1 MGESSARAGDNLRIL
16 FLTQYYPPEVA
27 AAPARALHFARALAR
42 AGHAVTVVT
51 GLPNH
56 PSGVIQPGFQP
67 GETKTSDGIT
77 VRRTWLYATPRKT
90 PLDRLRNHLSF
101 AVSAHGAAVRGGPYD
116 LVLVTVPPLFI
127 GVTGWLTSVRHRA
140 PLIIDVRDDWPRAA
154 IALGEMRPGLIAAG
168 LDGLAGFLYQR
179 ATRVIAV
186 TKGMQG
192 SLTARGIDAGRQVLI
207 TNGADTETFRPAADL
222 EVDGGAAA
230 TGDAGPSAA
239 RPFTI
244 LYAGTHGL
252 IHGMEVLLD
261 AAEILEREGLGSGPS
276 GLRFLLVGDG
286 VAKAGLM
293 EGAARRGLASIE
305 FRPAES
311 PADLAVTTAAADLCV
326 ATTRNHPFSGE
337 TIPVKLFDY
346 LAAGKPVV
354 AAVSGDAAEVVRA
367 SGGGVVTPPGDGAAL
382 AAAIAALARHP
393 EQRRAMG
400 MAGATFVEANY
411 SRRVLGERLAALC
424 EEVVRLRRGRAV
436 EAAPRGLDAFAKRA
450 FDLAAATSGILLLSP
465 VFLLLAL
472 LVRVDSPGPV
482 LFRQRRPGR
491 GSREFIMLKF
501 RTMRIGTP
509 DLATHLV
516 GEGTSYVTRI
526 GRILRR
532 TSLDELPQL
541 WNVLR
546 GEMSLVGPR
555 PALYNQYDLIALRQ
569 ERGVDALRP
578 GVTGWAQVNGRD
590 EIPMDRKVALDEEYL
605 RRAGFFFDLSI
616 LWRTVAEVFTGRG
629 TR

>member
-1 MGESSARAGDNLRIL
+1 MGESSARAGQDLRVL

-27 AAPARALHFARALAR
+27 AAPARALHFARALTR
-42 AGHAVTVVT
+42 AGHTVTVIT

-77 VRRTWLYATPRKT
+77 VRRTRLYATPRKT

-127 GVTGWLTSVRHRA
+127 GVTGWLAAVRHRA

-154 IALGEMRPGLIAAG
+154 IALGEMRPGLIAAV
-168 LDGLAGFLYQR
+168 LDALAGFLYQR

-186 TKGMQG
+186 TQGMQR
-192 SLTARGIDAGRQVLI
+192 SFTARGIDAGRQVLI
-207 TNGADTETFRPAADL
+207 TNGADTETFRPVAGL
-222 EVDGGAAA
+222 EVTGNASATSEAA
-230 TGDAGPSAA
+230 PPAA
-239 RPFTI
+239 RPITV

-261 AAEILEREGLGSGPS
+261 AAEILEREGLGSGHS
-276 GLRFLLVGDG
+276 GFRFLLVGDG
-286 VAKAGLM
+286 VAKGALG
-293 EGAARRGLASIE
+293 EDAARRGLASIE

-311 PADLAVTTAAADLCV
+311 PADLAVTTADADLCV

-367 SGGGVVTPPGDGAAL
+367 SGGGVVTAPGDGAAL
-382 AAAIAALARHP
+382 AAAIVELARDS
-393 EQRRAMG
+393 QRRRAMG
-400 MAGATFVEANY
+400 MAGAAFVEAHY

-424 EEVVRLRRGRAV
+424 EEVVRLRRGRDV
-436 EAAPRGLDAFAKRA
+436 EPAPRGLDAFAKRT
-450 FDLAAATSGILLLSP
+450 FDLTAAIFGILLLSP

-526 GRILRR
+526 GRMLRR

-605 RRAGFFFDLSI
+605 HRAGFFFDLSI
-616 LWRTVAEVFTGRG
+616 LGRTVAEVFTGRG